1 MLDILHITL
10 IIISIIFFAI
20 SACLYRE
27 KQYIQYV
34 FSRYKENIAEEQST
48 SYQIPNLATEEYG
61 IQRVEVE
68 TEIPITWEEEQIK
81 EFAKQD
87 LSNAIGEQLYKE
99 GYIVYTVTD
108 CIRKPKKI
116 VKSTFEFAAKK

>member
-1 MLDILHITL
+1 MLDALHITL
-10 IIISIIFFAI
+10 IIISIVFFAI
-20 SACLYRE
+20 SAYLYRE

-99 GYIVYTVTD
+99 GH
-108 CIRKPKKI
+108 IRFFTSSHNGKQF